1 MIVPEP
7 FIPPPEAPVFEP
19 TEEEFADPLGYI
31 AKIRPIAEKSGICK
45 IRPPSDWQPPF
56 AVDVDNFKFTPRI
69 QRLNELEAKTRIK
82 LNFLDQIAKY
92 WELQG
97 CRLRIPSCYGKS
109 LDLYSLFKVVNDEGG
124 FELCVRERRWSKVA
138 TKMGFA
144 SKAVGSQLMK
154 HYERILW
161 PYDIF
166 QAGATLDTP
175 VALPEGD
182 CKDKDYVPHGIVSR
196 QAIKPIA
203 GGGYSRRVKRQA
215 PEVSNDPLNIDFS
228 NNPELKKLQL
238 YGPGPKFQG
247 LGLVAGSDKKQDC
260 ILKEEDVKAKPLKE
274 ESKEEESKIKRSS
287 PRKLD
292 DKSAGSSMTMRDRS
306 NVLSASFIENYVC
319 RGCGRGDAEECL
331 LLCDGCDDSFHT
343 FCLIPPLFEVPKG
356 DWRCPRCL
364 VQECKKP
371 TEAFGFESALKQYTL
386 QSFGEMADQFKRDYF
401 SMPVHMVPPETIEKE
416 FWRLVMA
423 IDEDVKVA
431 YGADIHSLDHGSAFP
446 NKRSKTI
453 GEEDMEYVNS
463 GWNLNNLPVL
473 DGSVLSH
480 INADI
485 SGMKV
490 PWMYVGMCFSSFC
503 WHNEDHWSY
512 SINYL
517 HWGEPKTWYG
527 VPGKS
532 ADQFEQVMKE
542 QAPELFDA
550 QPDLLQQLV
559 TILSPTILMKNDVPL
574 VRTNQCAG
582 EFVVT
587 FPRAYHAGFNQGY
600 NFAEAVNF
608 CPTDW
613 LPSGRSCIEHYRR
626 LQRFCVFSHE
636 ELVCKMAADPDSLD
650 LNLAAA
656 VHKEMLVM
664 VEKEKKLRKQL
675 LERGTAEA
683 EREAFELLPD
693 DERQCDSCKTT
704 CFLSGVTCPCAP
716 NKLVCIH
723 HTDKLC
729 TCHPSKH
736 CLRYRY
742 TLDELPAMLHR
753 LKVRAES
760 FDNWANKVKNALN
773 ATQDSKLDVTQL
785 KEMIVE
791 ADEKRFPDNE
801 LLQQLVSAVTEAERC
816 ANVAT
821 QLVSKKHRTRQRQQG
836 DSKYANRLTLE
847 ELKDFMVQVQG
858 LPCEIRE
865 VELVQDLLVKV
876 EGFQAEAQD
885 ALCDAIPD
893 SDKLKRLLEA
903 GKGIDIELPEI
914 PKLKQELSQ
923 AHWLDEVRATLQI
936 PTNVTLDTLRK
947 LIDSGVSL
955 VPHPAVE
962 KAMAELQEL
971 LTVSERWEEKAK
983 ICLQAKPRHAM
994 ATLDT
999 IVNEARNIP
1008 AFLPNTAALNEA
1020 LKRAKDWTRKMEE
1033 IQNGEHFPYLDVLE
1047 SMVMSGRPVPVRLEQ
1062 LPQVESQVSAA
1073 RAWRERTA
1081 RTFLKKNSPY
1091 SLVEVLS
1098 SRRDIGIYQSS
1109 KARRKKQKDL
1119 ERLREIEKEYAVDVD
1134 PNETRDPAVFVAAY
1148 KDNEAREIDL
1158 MRLLRDKNRRKQQ
1171 MEEEGAEQGKYCVCR
1186 KGVGG
1191 FMLQCELCK
1200 DWFHSTC
1207 VPLPKPSASKSKFL
1221 AAVGGSAS
1229 SATVQQQQQPQVRD
1243 MKFLCPMCLRSR
1255 RPRLETILSLLVS
1268 LQKLPVRLPEG
1279 EALQCLTERGMSW
1292 QDRARQALA
1301 TEELAS
1307 ALAKLSV
1314 LSQRIVEQAAKEKE
1328 EQNTTAELKKP
1339 TPNLDQ
1345 QEHMHGILQGTLD
1358 SNVSPV
1364 TDQRDVHSSSILHG
1378 MPPVATQNLHPA
1390 VENDTFNPAD
1400 NTTPYA
1406 MDTEGHEGLNTV
1418 SPQVVGLEETILD
1431 SSIEQEDTY
1440 PPPDISDSD
1449 IPSSDPVGDSEHAY
1463 SAPSNSEHAYSA
1475 VQKSD
1480 QQPPPPAPAPQRK
1493 HARKSPHVPRPLESP
1508 VLELSA
1514 MVKAQ
1519 LEDLMMEG
1527 DLLEVSLD
1535 ETQHIWRILQAC
1547 QPVREERFMEHF
1559 VQQLKEETITEKI
1572 LARPKPL
1579 DKEKKKLK
1587 RKRENE
1593 GVEEGAFRPS
1603 MLDEAHR
1610 LEKRMKKKKNKEKD
1624 RIVKKEVVDKI
1635 KKEGKENKMKEEHIK
1650 KPKKKKVK
1658 EEDKLNKPES
1668 GEMFVNVDGDED
1680 DEQCSAK
1687 HCLQPTGDDISWV
1700 QCDKC
1705 QKWYHLL
1712 CIGMTQEP
1720 GDDEEFICRPCIKRQ
1735 RQSAAAKARHAA
1747 QRAEVRRSSGAATPT
1762 PPSTPHDIQIKTEPN
1777 DMIFEQSP
1785 LPLEDEVPDMNLQS
1799 MDNLNPVENESQKV
1813 NFDESCHPNEPTPS
1827 TKEQPEITTMETDLS
1842 MDLTREATPTS
1853 TIAASDGG
1861 VPAAEQA
1868 VESEVVREAVAPM
1881 DTSEEIISVVST
1893 PVANSPEPAQEE
1905 AMDIQEPEV
1914 KSPVDRTLEAKTSEL
1929 TPLEHNSEP
1938 TPLEHNSETLVEK
1951 SPTPPRALSPE
1962 LETLQEKPIT
1972 TSLEPME
1979 SQLEPTPLLPSPP
1992 VEPST
1997 SLAEPSVT
2005 HAEPT
2010 LPVPS
2015 DTSAPTGT
2023 LEERSLTLQ
2032 EPSVTHEEPCVTH
2045 EEPCVTHEEPC
2056 VTREEPGVTQEVPN
2070 CTQALSDSSEDTPA
2084 VEDTTTKETVEG
2096 DASEL
2101 AVS

>member
-1 MIVPEP
+1 MIEPEP
-7 FIPPPEAPVFEP
+7 FVPPPEAPVFEP

-56 AVDVDNFKFTPRI
+56 AIDVDTFKFTPRI

-97 CRLRIPSCYGKS
+97 CRLRIPNCYGKS
-109 LDLYSLFKVVNDEGG
+109 LDLYNLYKVVHDEGG
-124 FELCVRERRWSKVA
+124 FETCVRERKWSKVA
-138 TKMGFA
+138 VKMGYA

-166 QAGATLDTP
+166 QAGATLDAP
-175 VALPEGD
+175 LVLPEGD
-182 CKDKDYVPHGIVSR
+182 SKDKDYVPHGIVSR
-196 QAIKPIA
+196 QAVKPA
-203 GGGYSRRVKRQA
+203 SGAGYSRRVKRQA
-215 PEVSNDPLNIDFS
+215 PEDPLNVDFS

-247 LGLVAGSDKKQDC
+247 LGLVAGGEKKSE
-260 ILKEEDVKAKPLKE
+260 ILF
-274 ESKEEESKIKRSS
+274 KEEEKPAKLDMPKETDTKMRRSS
-287 PRKLD
+287 PRKHE
-292 DKSAGSSMTMRDRS
+292 DKSAGTSMTMRDRS

-319 RGCGRGDAEECL
+319 RGCGRGDAEESL

-356 DWRCPRCL
+356 DWRCPKCL

-371 TEAFGFESALKQYTL
+371 TECFGFETARKQYTL

-401 SMPVHMVPPETIEKE
+401 TMPVHMVPPETVEKE
-416 FWRLVMA
+416 FWRLVTA
-423 IDEDVKVA
+423 IDEDVTVA
-431 YGADIHSLDHGSAFP
+431 YGADIHSLELGSAFP
-446 NKRSKTI
+446 NKKSKCI
-453 GEEDMEYVNS
+453 GEDDMEYVNS

-527 VPGKS
+527 VPGAS
-532 ADQFEQVMKE
+532 ADHFERVMKE

-559 TILSPTILMKNDVPL
+559 TILSPTILMKSNVPL

-613 LPSGRSCIEHYRR
+613 LPNGRDCIEHYRS
-626 LQRFCVFSHE
+626 LCRFCVFSHE

-656 VHKEMLVM
+656 VHKEMLIM
-664 VEKEKKLRKQL
+664 VEQEKRLRKKL
-675 LERGTAEA
+675 LERGTTEA

-693 DERQCDSCKTT
+693 DERQCDHCKTT
-704 CFLSGVTCPCAP
+704 CFLSAITCPCTP

-723 HTDKLC
+723 HTDRLC
-729 TCHPSKH
+729 QCHPSKH

-773 ATQDSKLDVTQL
+773 ASQDNKLDVSQL
-785 KEMIVE
+785 KQMIIE

-816 ANVAT
+816 ATIAT
-821 QLVSKKHRTRQRQQG
+821 QLVSKKHRTRQRQHG
-836 DSKYANRLTLE
+836 DSKYVTRLTLE

-858 LPCEIRE
+858 LPCEIQE
-865 VELVQDLLVKV
+865 AELVQDLLRKV
-876 EGFQAEAQD
+876 GRFQAEAQD
-885 ALCDAIPD
+885 ALCDTIPD
-893 SDKLKRLLEA
+893 SDKLKRLIEV

-923 AHWLDEVRATLQI
+923 ALWLDEVRATLQI
-936 PTNVTLDTLRK
+936 PNSVTLDTLRK

-994 ATLDT
+994 ATLET
-999 IVNEARNIP
+999 IINEARNIP
-1008 AFLPNTAALNEA
+1008 VYLPNTAALSEA
-1020 LKRAKDWTRKMEE
+1020 LKKAKEWTRKMEE
-1033 IQNGEHFPYLDVLE
+1033 IQNGEHFPYLDLLE
-1047 SMVMSGRPVPVRLEQ
+1047 SMVVSGRPIPIRLEQ

-1098 SRRDIGIYQSS
+1098 PRRDIGIYQSS
-1109 KARRKKQKDL
+1109 KARKKKQKDL
-1119 ERLREIEKEYAVDVD
+1119 ERQREMEKEYAVEVNTD
-1134 PNETRDPAVFVAAY
+1134 ETRDPAAFVAGY
-1148 KDNEAREIDL
+1148 KDNEAREIEL

-1171 MEEEGAEQGKYCVCR
+1171 MEEEGMEQGKYCICR

-1200 DWFHSTC
+1200 DWFHNTC
-1207 VPLPKPSASKSKFL
+1207 VPLPKPSTSKSKFL
-1221 AAVGGSAS
+1221 TSVGGGAS
-1229 SATVQQQQQPQVRD
+1229 TAVQQPQVRD

-1307 ALAKLSV
+1307 ALAKLSAV
-1314 LSQRIVEQAAKEKE
+1314 SQRMVEQAAKEKT
-1328 EQNTTAELKKP
+1328 EQIISTELKRAAG
-1339 TPNLDQ
+1339 NLEL
-1345 QEHMHGILQGTLD
+1345 QEHMQGTSQSALD
-1358 SNVSPV
+1358 REAQLS
-1364 TDQRDVHSSSILHG
+1364 TDVHASSILHG
-1378 MPPVATQNLHPA
+1378 MPPVPTQPQPNSHTTASDDPPCPD
-1390 VENDTFNPAD
+1390 EN
-1400 NTTPYA
+1400 NTTPLA
-1406 MDTEGHEGLNTV
+1406 MDTEILQPPHM
-1418 SPQVVGLEETILD
+1418 VGLEETIRD
-1431 SSIEQEDTY
+1431 TTAEQEDAY

-1449 IPSSDPVGDSEHAY
+1449 MPPSDQLPDTEHTYSAISSSEHAY
-1463 SAPSNSEHAYSA
+1463 SAAPKPSLEPI
-1475 VQKSD
+1475 Q
-1480 QQPPPPAPAPQRK
+1480 QRK
-1493 HARKSPHVPRPLESP
+1493 HSRKSPIIPRPVESP
-1508 VLELSA
+1508 VLELSP

-1547 QPVREERFMEHF
+1547 QPIREERFMELF
-1559 VQQLKEETITEKI
+1559 VQQLKEETISEK
-1572 LARPKPL
+1572 LLMRPKAL

-1587 RKRENE
+1587 RKRENDGTGE
-1593 GVEEGAFRPS
+1593 DADAFRAA
-1603 MLDEAHR
+1603 MLEEAHK
-1610 LEKRMKKKKNKEKD
+1610 LEKKIKKRKNKDKEG
-1624 RIVKKEVVDKI
+1624 RSLKKEPLGLADKI
-1635 KKEGKENKMKEEHIK
+1635 KKEGKENKMKEEHK
-1650 KPKKKKVK
+1650 KAKKKKVK
-1658 EEDKLNKPES
+1658 EEKDKNKKLET
-1668 GEMFVNVDGDED
+1668 ELFVNVDGDDD

-1705 QKWYHLL
+1705 EKWYHLL

-1720 GDDEEFICRPCIKRQ
+1720 ADDEEFICRPCIKRQ
-1735 RQSAAAKARHAA
+1735 RQSVAAKARHAA
-1747 QRAEVRRSSGAATPT
+1747 QRAAEARRNSANTTPAPSSKTP
-1762 PPSTPHDIQIKTEPN
+1762 DIEIKTEPN
-1777 DMIFEQSP
+1777 ILPGSSEASVKEKVPSTQLNNGDIQDSSAEKTETPTPKDICSSETTVSDKRKQSGSG
-1785 LPLEDEVPDMNLQS
+1785 EKSTDEVTEPPEDTKSTRANVDTSSDQVAQEV
-1799 MDNLNPVENESQKV
+1799 MD
-1813 NFDESCHPNEPTPS
+1813 
-1827 TKEQPEITTMETDLS
+1827 
-1842 MDLTREATPTS
+1842 
-1853 TIAASDGG
+1853 
-1861 VPAAEQA
+1861 
-1868 VESEVVREAVAPM
+1868 SEHSGDAVAM
-1881 DTSEEIISVVST
+1881 DTTEEIISVVST
-1893 PVANSPEPAQEE
+1893 PVANSPVPE
-1905 AMDIQEPEV
+1905 A
-1914 KSPVDRTLEAKTSEL
+1914 ASE
-1929 TPLEHNSEP
+1929 
-1938 TPLEHNSETLVEK
+1938 
-1951 SPTPPRALSPE
+1951 
-1962 LETLQEKPIT
+1962 
-1972 TSLEPME
+1972 EPME
-1979 SQLEPTPLLPSPP
+1979 VQIPDTKKSDSASNGDRILDTQVPDVEQSPLEVDSAVPPEKPLTTAPSQASSSEEPTISLKQSAPSPSP
-1992 VEPST
+1992 SASVQPST
-1997 SLAEPSVT
+1997 TLDESNVT
-2005 HAEPT
+2005 HQEATPHLPCDKVPASDAQQDPTANQAQAE
-2010 LPVPS
+2010 S
-2015 DTSAPTGT
+2015 
-2023 LEERSLTLQ
+2023 
-2032 EPSVTHEEPCVTH
+2032 SVS
-2045 EEPCVTHEEPC
+2045 
-2056 VTREEPGVTQEVPN
+2056 QDN
-2070 CTQALSDSSEDTPA
+2070 NSKPA
-2084 VEDTTTKETVEG
+2084 VERIMDG
-2096 DASEL
+2096 S
-2101 AVS
+2101 S

>member
-1 MIVPEP
+1 MLEQEP
-7 FIPPPEAPVFEP
+7 FVPPPEAPVFEP

-56 AVDVDNFKFTPRI
+56 AVDVDMFKFTPRI

-97 CRLRIPSCYGKS
+97 CRLRIPNCYGKS
-109 LDLYSLFKVVNDEGG
+109 LDLFNLFRVVHEEGG
-124 FELCVRERRWSKVA
+124 FETCVRERKWSKVA
-138 TKMGFA
+138 GTMGFA

-175 VALPEGD
+175 VILPEGD
-182 CKDKDYVPHGIVSR
+182 SKDKDYVPHGIVSR
-196 QAIKPIA
+196 QAVKPS
-203 GGGYSRRVKRQA
+203 GGGCYSRRVKRQA
-215 PEVSNDPLNIDFS
+215 PEDPLNIDFS

-247 LGLVAGSDKKQDC
+247 LGLVAGGEKKP
-260 ILKEEDVKAKPLKE
+260 EGTV
-274 ESKEEESKIKRSS
+274 KEEEATTKPENTKESDSKHRRSS
-287 PRKLD
+287 PRKHEE
-292 DKSAGSSMTMRDRS
+292 KPAGTSMTMRDRS
-306 NVLSASFIENYVC
+306 NVLSASFIENYMC

-356 DWRCPRCL
+356 DWRCPKCL
-364 VQECKKP
+364 VQECNKP
-371 TEAFGFESALKQYTL
+371 TECFGFETAYKQYTL

-416 FWRLVMA
+416 FWRLVTA

-431 YGADIHSLDHGSAFP
+431 YGADIHSLDLGSAFP
-446 NKRSKTI
+446 NKKSKVV

-490 PWMYVGMCFSSFC
+490 PWMYVGMCFASFC

-512 SINYL
+512 SINYM

-532 ADQFEQVMKE
+532 ADHFEQVMKE
-542 QAPELFDA
+542 QAPELFEA

-559 TILSPTILMKNDVPL
+559 TILSPTILMKNNVPL

-613 LPSGRSCIEHYRR
+613 LPNGRSCIEHYRKLR
-626 LQRFCVFSHE
+626 RFCVFSHE

-664 VEKEKKLRKQL
+664 VEQEKRLRKKL
-675 LERGTAEA
+675 LERGTTEA

-693 DERQCDSCKTT
+693 DERQCDHCKTT
-704 CFLSGVTCPCAP
+704 CFLSAVTCPCTP

-723 HTDKLC
+723 HTENLC
-729 TCHPSKH
+729 LCHPSKH

-773 ATQDSKLDVTQL
+773 ASQDNKLDVTQL
-785 KEMIVE
+785 KQMIVE
-791 ADEKRFPDNE
+791 ADEKHFPDNE

-816 ANVAT
+816 ATIAT
-821 QLVSKKHRTRQRQQG
+821 QLVSKKHRTRQRQHG
-836 DSKYANRLTLE
+836 DSKYVTRLTLE
-847 ELKDFMVQVQG
+847 ELKDFMEQVQG

-865 VELVQDLLVKV
+865 VELVQDLLAKV
-876 EGFQAEAQD
+876 GSFQTEAQD
-885 ALCDAIPD
+885 ALCDTIPD
-893 SDKLKRLLEA
+893 SDKLKRLIEV

-923 AHWLDEVRATLQI
+923 ARWLDEVRATLQI
-936 PTNVTLDTLRK
+936 PNSVTLDTLRK

-983 ICLQAKPRHAM
+983 ICLQTKPCRAM
-994 ATLDT
+994 ATLET

-1008 AFLPNTAALNEA
+1008 AFLPYTALLSEA
-1020 LKRAKDWTRKMEE
+1020 LKKAKEWTRKIEE
-1033 IQNGEHFPYLDVLE
+1033 IQNGEHFPYLDLLE

-1098 SRRDIGIYQSS
+1098 PRRDIGIYQST

-1119 ERLREIEKEYAVDVD
+1119 ERLREMEKEYAVEVNTD
-1134 PNETRDPAVFVAAY
+1134 EIRDPAAFVAGY
-1148 KDNEAREIDL
+1148 KDNEAREIEL

-1171 MEEEGAEQGKYCVCR
+1171 MEEEGTEQGKYCICR

-1200 DWFHSTC
+1200 DWFHNTC
-1207 VPLPKPSASKSKFL
+1207 VPLPKPNANKSKFL
-1221 AAVGGSAS
+1221 TPVVSGAS
-1229 SATVQQQQQPQVRD
+1229 SSIQQPQARD

-1307 ALAKLSV
+1307 ALAKLSA
-1314 LSQRIVEQAAKEKE
+1314 LSQRMVEQAAKEKT
-1328 EQNTTAELKKP
+1328 EQIMSSEVKRAAGNPE
-1339 TPNLDQ
+1339 Q
-1345 QEHMHGILQGTLD
+1345 QEYRQSISQ
-1358 SNVSPV
+1358 SPANRELS
-1364 TDQRDVHSSSILHG
+1364 TDVHAASILHG
-1378 MPPVATQNLHPA
+1378 MSPVPTHPQPDA
-1390 VENDTFNPAD
+1390 HPQAENDTPFPDEN
-1400 NTTPYA
+1400 NTTPLA
-1406 MDTEGHEGLNTV
+1406 MDTEARQPPHMI
-1418 SPQVVGLEETILD
+1418 GLEKTIQD
-1431 SSIEQEDTY
+1431 SSAEQEDTY
-1440 PPPDISDSD
+1440 PPPDVSDSD
-1449 IPSSDPVGDSEHAY
+1449 LSPTDQLPDTEHAYSAVTSSEHAY
-1463 SAPSNSEHAYSA
+1463 SAAPKAKQEP
-1475 VQKSD
+1475 VQ
-1480 QQPPPPAPAPQRK
+1480 QRK
-1493 HARKSPHVPRPLESP
+1493 HSRKSAVIPRPVESP
-1508 VLELSA
+1508 VLELSP

-1547 QPVREERFMEHF
+1547 QPVREERFMELF
-1559 VQQLKEETITEKI
+1559 VQQLKEESITEKI
-1572 LARPKPL
+1572 LMRPKII

-1593 GVEEGAFRPS
+1593 GMSEDTETFRAA
-1603 MLDEAHR
+1603 MMEEAHK
-1610 LEKRMKKKKNKEKD
+1610 LEKRMKKRKKQEKD
-1624 RIVKKEVVDKI
+1624 GRGIKKEQLGLADKI
-1635 KKEGKENKMKEEHIK
+1635 KKEGKENKMKEENK
-1650 KPKKKKVK
+1650 KMKKKKVK
-1658 EEDKLNKPES
+1658 DEKEKGKKLETEP
-1668 GEMFVNVDGDED
+1668 FVNVDGDED

-1705 QKWYHLL
+1705 EKWYHLL

-1720 GDDEEFICRPCIKRQ
+1720 ADDEEFICRPCIKRQ
-1735 RQSAAAKARHAA
+1735 RQSVAAKARHAA
-1747 QRAEVRRSSGAATPT
+1747 QRAAEARRSSGSTTPT
-1762 PPSTPHDIQIKTEPN
+1762 PPSKPLDIKIKMEPNCLEDTTGTPMEETVPDIKPIIADMCDSSTEKTETQSLKDSSSSETPMSCTDQKSGGEPVTETSEDTKSVVAQVDTPS
-1777 DMIFEQSP
+1777 DMDKQ
-1785 LPLEDEVPDMNLQS
+1785 V
-1799 MDNLNPVENESQKV
+1799 SQKV
-1813 NFDESCHPNEPTPS
+1813 MTSE
-1827 TKEQPEITTMETDLS
+1827 ETGD
-1842 MDLTREATPTS
+1842 T
-1853 TIAASDGG
+1853 
-1861 VPAAEQA
+1861 
-1868 VESEVVREAVAPM
+1868 VAM
-1881 DTSEEIISVVST
+1881 DTTEEIISVVST
-1893 PVANSPEPAQEE
+1893 PVANSPIA
-1905 AMDIQEPEV
+1905 A
-1914 KSPVDRTLEAKTSEL
+1914 AASE
-1929 TPLEHNSEP
+1929 
-1938 TPLEHNSETLVEK
+1938 
-1951 SPTPPRALSPE
+1951 
-1962 LETLQEKPIT
+1962 
-1972 TSLEPME
+1972 EPME
-1979 SQLEPTPLLPSPP
+1979 IQFPDTKKSDSVDSVVAEEIPLELNTGTSPEKPLTTSHPALSSESSVDTSVETPMPPSQEAPSDSQSPLTSTPPTAPA
-1992 VEPST
+1992 EPST
-1997 SLAEPSVT
+1997 TADEPSVT
-2005 HAEPT
+2005 HQEPT
-2010 LPVPS
+2010 PQTHS
-2015 DTSAPTGT
+2015 DAAQPCDTQHDSTSTQVQA
-2023 LEERSLTLQ
+2023 ES
-2032 EPSVTHEEPCVTH
+2032 SS
-2045 EEPCVTHEEPC
+2045 
-2056 VTREEPGVTQEVPN
+2056 TQETLTETFESN
-2070 CTQALSDSSEDTPA
+2070 MTESS
-2084 VEDTTTKETVEG
+2084 
-2096 DASEL
+2096 
-2101 AVS
+2101 